1 MLDDLYKREA
11 ELEGDDRARKGGEED
26 VDPKGEDDD
35 PMDFGIEMED
45 KDTQTGNIMKET
57 GTQYEPKGKNIS
69 CQTGRNVEKV
79 SSDDFGMIASGLYLN
94 IRAGRK
100 ASDSTSVIGNAGYG
114 EGQRMVVEEES
125 FCNPFDTRLKKSVLR
140 FRMDDV

>member
-1 MLDDLYKREA
+1 LTISFPFLLHHNGQLSFFSGTDGGDVLDDLYKREA
-11 ELEGDDRARKGGEED
+11 ELEGVDRARKGGEED

-45 KDTQTGNIMKET
+45 KDTQTGNIMIEI
-57 GTQYEPKGKNIS
+57 GTQYEPKGKNTS

-94 IRAGRK
+94 IRAGR
-100 ASDSTSVIGNAGYG
+100 
-114 EGQRMVVEEES
+114 
-125 FCNPFDTRLKKSVLR
+125 NPVKIQ
-140 FRMDDV
+140 

>member
-35 PMDFGIEMED
+35 PMDFEIEMED
-45 KDTQTGNIMKET
+45 KDTQTGNITMKI
-57 GTQYEPKGKNIS
+57 GTQNEPTGKNIS

-100 ASDSTSVIGNAGYG
+100 ASDSTCVIGNAGYG
-114 EGQRMVVEEES
+114 EGQRMVVEEGS
-125 FCNPFDTRLKKSVLR
+125 FPMIQGSKRRS
-140 FRMDDV
+140 